1 MGFVQFRSC
10 CLVLL
15 LALDVQSLVDIA
27 REEAERRKQLEQQ
40 GIEAKVI
47 IGNGVSLPPSGNVTT
62 STGPPT
68 VPEKTSERSDAPKG
82 QASVGRYQTALKKL
96 DREIRQTEERL
107 ASRRARF
114 QDERWAPVQLGR
126 SSGRS
131 QPKNSQGKL
140 QAEIEELQIKLKR
153 LQEERFE
160 VYESGKKAGFLPG
173 ELEGKGIIP

>member
-1 MGFVQFRSC
+1 MGFLQFRSC
-10 CLVLL
+10 CLVFL
-15 LALDVQSLVDIA
+15 LALEVQSLVDIA
-27 REEAERRKQLEQQ
+27 REEAERRKLLEQQ
-40 GIEAKVI
+40 GIEGKVI
-47 IGNGVSLPPSGNVTT
+47 IGNGVSLAPNGNVTT
-62 STGPPT
+62 STGLPT
-68 VPEKTSERSDAPKG
+68 VPEKASVQSDAPKS

-114 QDERWAPVQLGR
+114 QAERWAPIQLGR

-131 QPKNSQGKL
+131 QAKNSQNKL

-173 ELEGKGIIP
+173 ELEGRGIIP